1 MSPAVQVTCSLVLS
15 FAVTAI
21 VLLREVWL
29 ARRNRGG
36 GDDRD
41 PRHDPAPQPPPLP
54 PCLVPTEQWRAP
66 VRTREL
72 A

>member
-1 MSPAVQVTCSLVLS
+1 MSPALQVTWSLLLS
-15 FAVTAI
+15 FGVTLVI
-21 VLLREVWL
+21 LLRELWI
-29 ARRNRGG
+29 ARRYRG

-41 PRHDPAPQPPPLP
+41 SRPTPAPEPRPLP

-66 VRTREL
+66 SRAREL